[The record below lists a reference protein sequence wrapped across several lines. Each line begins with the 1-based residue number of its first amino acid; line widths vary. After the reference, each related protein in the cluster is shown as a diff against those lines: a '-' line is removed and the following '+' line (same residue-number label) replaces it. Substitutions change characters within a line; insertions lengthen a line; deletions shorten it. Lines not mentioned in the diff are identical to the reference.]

1 MAQSLEWKQKEYL
14 FTWRASSSTPLQ
26 EASIAWTE
34 QSLRRAGQSS
44 PKTEGRV
51 IHWESRSPCDCV
63 GTLGNDET
71 ENSRIIKKFSLLWQ
85 TINNEKSFNQ
95 WKDFTISGR

>member
-34 QSLRRAGQSS
+34 QSLRCAGQSS

-63 GTLGNDET
+63 GTLGNDDKAL
-71 ENSRIIKKFSLLWQ
+71 RK
-85 TINNEKSFNQ
+85 
-95 WKDFTISGR
+95 